1 MSVIIENLIENGF
14 KEKYISEK
22 KNFLMILSANL
33 RPLYNSNVAKVSVVK
48 WSQNLI
54 FVDAN
59 AFFGLPYDCQ
69 ITFKSQFC
77 KYLAM
82 PEMTLRTK
90 KIQF

>member
-1 MSVIIENLIENGF
+1 MIF
-14 KEKYISEK
+14 SE
-22 KNFLMILSANL
+22 NL
-33 RPLYNSNVAKVSVVK
+33 RPLYNRNMAKVSVVK

-69 ITFKSQFC
+69 ITFKSQFF
-77 KYLAM
+77 KYLVM
-82 PEMTLRTK
+82 PEMTLRTT